1 MGGEGVILDDM
12 KCFVF
17 FFLSFLFFSCK
28 DFDKSDDLS
37 VFNNENLSNNNY
49 FFEHI
54 KKDINSIYIFRS
66 IFEYSSSTC
75 TQIDEKGNVTY
86 YVFDTKPYFYD
97 NQRRCNSFAS
107 RKNNS
112 TITIYNLKNKINT
125 KLLNIE
131 NTQLLNKQH
140 KNINRYINYSIFIP
154 KKNIVFSIPCR
165 FPENNYS
172 QKERTILNWIE
183 NKVSKISLPEHLFF
197 KTFID
202 RSYTHTVS
210 KSLIQN
216 PNYFQFIDEKLIIPI
231 KDYSIFF
238 HGSIYDKIGKYD
250 S

>member
-1 MGGEGVILDDM
+1 M
-12 KCFVF
+12 KFIVF
-17 FFLSFLFFSCK
+17 FFFCFLLFSCENC
-28 DFDKSDDLS
+28 DKSDDLS
-37 VFNNENLSNNNY
+37 VFNNEYLLNNNY
-49 FFEHI
+49 FFDHI

-86 YVFDTKPYFYD
+86 YVFDTKPQYYD
-97 NQRRCNSFAS
+97 NQRSCNSFAS

-112 TITIYNLKNKINT
+112 TVTIHILKNKIN
-125 KLLNIE
+125 LNMLKIDKV
-131 NTQLLNKQH
+131 QFLNKLY

-154 KKNIVFSIPCR
+154 KKNTVFSIPCR

-172 QKERTILNWIE
+172 QKERTILKWIE
-183 NKVSKISLPEHLFF
+183 NQVSKISLPEHLFF

-202 RSYTHTVS
+202 RSYRHTVT

-216 PNYFQFIDEKLIIPI
+216 PNYFQFIDKKLIIPN

-238 HGSIYDKIGKYD
+238 HGSIYDSIGKYD
-250 S
+250 YKK